1 MIIGYKLI
9 SVASQFFRHKIIDA
23 HEEDAIGIVVA
34 THVVTYDDDSL
45 EIKSFAELCWVFKK
59 QWLCVVDRGDGEG
72 IERYLSPLY
81 SF

>member
-1 MIIGYKLI
+1 MVQRYKIYIELKNFPLI
-9 SVASQFFRHKIIDA
+9 YRVSHFSSAKIRKIA
-23 HEEDAIGIVVA
+23 
-34 THVVTYDDDSL
+34 DSAKDFCVNTQ
-45 EIKSFAELCWVFKK
+45 KSFVELCWVFKN

>member
-1 MIIGYKLI
+1 MEKLLRRFC
-9 SVASQFFRHKIIDA
+9 VFTQ
-23 HEEDAIGIVVA
+23 
-34 THVVTYDDDSL
+34 
-45 EIKSFAELCWVFKK
+45 KSFVELCWVFKN

>member
-1 MIIGYKLI
+1 MEIN
-9 SVASQFFRHKIIDA
+9 
-23 HEEDAIGIVVA
+23 EEDAIGIVVA